1 MSTCELYINLSNNN
15 VFDKNLRPV
24 GSAIN
29 IVFLDRVD
37 IVNPII
43 RLAYTPDRA
52 KVNYIY
58 LGEFNRY
65 YFAEKEIE
73 NDYIIFKLHCD
84 VIYTFADQ
92 IKLCN
97 ATAERTAQK
106 TNYNR
111 YLNDQEF
118 IALQNTRITIKDFP
132 SGFNKEANN
141 QSYVMIVGC

>member
-1 MSTCELYINLSNNN
+1 MSTCELYVNLSNNN
-15 VFDKNLRPV
+15 VFNKNLRPV

-29 IVFLDRVD
+29 IEFLDRVD

-73 NDYIIFKLHCD
+73 NDQIIFKLHCD

-92 IKLCN
+92 IKLCE

-106 TNYNR
+106 GNYNR

-118 IALQNTRITIKDFP
+118 VALQNTRITIKDFP
-132 SGFNKEANN
+132 DGFSKDARK
-141 QSYVMIVGC
+141 QRYLMIVGC

>member
-1 MSTCELYINLSNNN
+1 MSTCELYVNLSNNN
-15 VFDKNLRPV
+15 VFNKNLLPV

-73 NDYIIFKLHCD
+73 NDQIIFKLHCD

-92 IKLCN
+92 IKLCK

-106 TNYNR
+106 GNYNR

-118 IALQNTRITIKDFP
+118 VALQNTRITIKDFP
-132 SGFNKEANN
+132 SGFHKEESK